1 MQPSGGVPELQK
13 YFFFLCVCFT
23 SEDKAYLIA
32 FLGKK
37 IKLVLSFKEIVLGTM
52 AVRHGIFSPFT
63 TLIFCFSLSDLV

>member
-13 YFFFLCVCFT
+13 YFFFCVCVLPVKT
-23 SEDKAYLIA
+23 KPILLLSW
-32 FLGKK
+32 GKK
-37 IKLVLSFKEIVLGTM
+37 LSLVLSFKEIVLGTM